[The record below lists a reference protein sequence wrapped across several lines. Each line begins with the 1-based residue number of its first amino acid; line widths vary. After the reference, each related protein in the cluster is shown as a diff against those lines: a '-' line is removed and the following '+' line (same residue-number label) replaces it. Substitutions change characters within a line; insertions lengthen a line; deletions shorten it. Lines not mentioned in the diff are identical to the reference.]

1 MKPDLSTMI
10 VGLRAENICARD
22 RPPGRLDRAHVHR
35 IAAGE
40 IRRPSYETV
49 ARLEKLPCAFA
60 SGPTAGVTRNS

>member
-1 MKPDLSTMI
+1 MI
-10 VGLRAENICARD
+10 VGLRAEMSVQEI
-22 RPPGRLDRAHVHR
+22 GRRAGLSRAHVHR

-40 IRRPSYETV
+40 IRRPSYKTV